1 MFAHQ
6 RESDEDVDEDDMTIG
21 ELQRIKE
28 MTSSGSDLE
37 TDTESTFEEKKEKV
51 NTTDQYSVCCHFL
64 LKLLVSLF
72 LSKVIPYHSVESK
85 QNILIVHHIHYV
97 FIISIGSFTLVFE
110 LRLPMGL

>member
-37 TDTESTFEEKKEKV
+37 TDTESTFEERQGQEAID
-51 NTTDQYSVCCHFL
+51 TTDQNSVCL
-64 LKLLVSLF
+64 Y
-72 LSKVIPYHSVESK
+72 I
-85 QNILIVHHIHYV
+85 
-97 FIISIGSFTLVFE
+97 
-110 LRLPMGL
+110 

>member
-37 TDTESTFEEKKEKV
+37 TDTESTFEERKEKEE
-51 NTTDQYSVCCHFL
+51 TTDQNTVC
-64 LKLLVSLF
+64 SF
-72 LSKVIPYHSVESK
+72 LSSMCLLL
-85 QNILIVHHIHYV
+85 N
-97 FIISIGSFTLVFE
+97 
-110 LRLPMGL
+110 RLTNKACFY

>member
-37 TDTESTFEEKKEKV
+37 TDTESTFEDKKEKA
-51 NTTDQYSVCCHFL
+51 NTTERYSVCYNFL
-64 LKLLVSLF
+64 LKLF
-72 LSKVIPYHSVESK
+72 
-85 QNILIVHHIHYV
+85 V
-97 FIISIGSFTLVFE
+97 FISFENHTLS
-110 LRLPMGL
+110 

>member
-37 TDTESTFEEKKEKV
+37 SDTDSTFGEKQRQGDLD
-51 NTTDQYSVCCHFL
+51 TTDQNSVR
-64 LKLLVSLF
+64 
-72 LSKVIPYHSVESK
+72 
-85 QNILIVHHIHYV
+85 ILI
-97 FIISIGSFTLVFE
+97 
-110 LRLPMGL
+110 